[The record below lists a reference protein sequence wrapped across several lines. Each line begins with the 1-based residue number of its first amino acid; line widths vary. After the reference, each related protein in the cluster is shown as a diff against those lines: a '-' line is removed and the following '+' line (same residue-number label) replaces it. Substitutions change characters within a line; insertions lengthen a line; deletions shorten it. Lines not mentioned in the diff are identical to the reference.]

1 MPEWSWAERLIDNPT
16 ADGENLKTLPSVLV
30 LRTLTLGKRTLMPNS
45 PLRIEKKAAPRPL
58 NTASESWVLS
68 ASQKKVRAMAGGVG
82 LAVFGGAML
91 LDKLVPRQK
100 RPRQMTMA
108 WNATAGFLAGWFAM
122 KSIDRERERRKNID
136 ERLKMIGDLN
146 HHVRNAL
153 QSIQLSAYSTHDQEI
168 IASVGDSVQRIEW
181 ALREIVPE
189 H

>member
-1 MPEWSWAERLIDNPT
+1 MAECPIACTLYNT
-16 ADGENLKTLPSVLV
+16 ENLS
-30 LRTLTLGKRTLMPNS
+30 LMPNFH
-45 PLRIEKKAAPRPL
+45 LLFKKRLDVSHMKQA
-58 NTASESWVLS
+58 TDDSWVFR
-68 ASQKKVRAMAGGVG
+68 ASQNKVRAMAGGFG
-82 LAVFGGAML
+82 LAVFGAAML
-91 LDKLVPRQK
+91 LDKFFARK
-100 RPRQMTMA
+100 RRPRQLTVV

-122 KSIDRERERRKNID
+122 KSFDRERERRKNIA

>member
-1 MPEWSWAERLIDNPT
+1 M
-16 ADGENLKTLPSVLV
+16 
-30 LRTLTLGKRTLMPNS
+30 MPNS
-45 PLRIEKKAAPRPL
+45 PLRVEKKAVPHPQNVLQDSWAFR
-58 NTASESWVLS
+58 ASP
-68 ASQKKVRAMAGGVG
+68 KKVRAMAGGVG
-82 LAVFGGAML
+82 IAVFGSAML
-91 LDKLVPRQK
+91 VDKLFTRRGRAPK
-100 RPRQMTMA
+100 LSMA
-108 WNATAGFLAGWFAM
+108 WNAAAGFAAGWFAM
-122 KSIDRERERRKNID
+122 KSLDRERERRKNIA

>member
-1 MPEWSWAERLIDNPT
+1 MAKCPVDTSLLSC
-16 ADGENLKTLPSVLV
+16 ENLMARHSSQ
-30 LRTLTLGKRTLMPNS
+30 LRRKRMP
-45 PLRIEKKAAPRPL
+45 PLRFRKKAVEQHGK
-58 NTASESWVLS
+58 TMSGDSWVYR
-68 ASQKKVRAMAGGVG
+68 ASQEKLRAVASGVG
-82 LAVFGGAML
+82 LSVFGAAVL
-91 LDKLVPRQK
+91 FDKFFNGRR
-100 RPRQMTMA
+100 RPRQLTMA
-108 WNATAGFLAGWFAM
+108 WNAVAGFAAGWFAM
-122 KSIDRERERRKNID
+122 KSLDRERERRKNIA

>member
-1 MPEWSWAERLIDNPT
+1 MPT
-16 ADGENLKTLPSVLV
+16 
-30 LRTLTLGKRTLMPNS
+30 S
-45 PLRIEKKAAPRPL
+45 PLRIEKKVVPHLPK
-58 NTASESWVLS
+58 ASTDSWVFR
-68 ASQKKVRAMAGGVG
+68 ASPKKVRAMAGGVG

-91 LDKLVPRQK
+91 LDKFFTRHE
-100 RPRQMTMA
+100 RPRQLTMA

-136 ERLKMIGDLN
+136 DRLKMIGDLN

-153 QSIQLSAYSTHDQEI
+153 QSIQLSAYSTQDQEI